1 MGRGRW
7 SSGNLHDVVSVESR
21 MLSSHKYART
31 EFSRHDE
38 GKEKLENCSIGKV
51 LRVGNWMRWSSRN
64 LGNDVISSI
73 ESGSVIVAQICPN
86 RVFPRCDLI
95 KGEIERVS
103 LGKERKGRKR
113 RRWSSTMSSLNR
125 VESRVLSSHVIL
137 SMVEGFNR
145 LGRRCGERG
154 IERPPLGSVPA

>member
-1 MGRGRW
+1 M
-7 SSGNLHDVVSVESR
+7 SFLLNLGCYR
-21 MLSSHKYART
+21 RTNMLEPSFLDTMR
-31 EFSRHDE
+31 
-38 GKEKLENCSIGKV
+38 EKRNWKIATSSIGKV

-64 LGNDVISSI
+64 LRNDVISSI

-103 LGKERKGRKR
+103 LGKERKGRKK